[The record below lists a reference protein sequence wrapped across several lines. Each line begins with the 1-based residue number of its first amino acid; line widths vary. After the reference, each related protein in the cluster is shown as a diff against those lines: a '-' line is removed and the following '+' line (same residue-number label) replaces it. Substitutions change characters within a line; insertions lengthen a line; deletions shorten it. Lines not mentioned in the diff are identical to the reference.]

1 MAKQI
6 CMITNHLNETN
17 AVCWNS
23 RLTIQI

>member
-6 CMITNHLNETN
+6 DDYQIFNETN

-23 RLTIQI
+23 CFTIQI